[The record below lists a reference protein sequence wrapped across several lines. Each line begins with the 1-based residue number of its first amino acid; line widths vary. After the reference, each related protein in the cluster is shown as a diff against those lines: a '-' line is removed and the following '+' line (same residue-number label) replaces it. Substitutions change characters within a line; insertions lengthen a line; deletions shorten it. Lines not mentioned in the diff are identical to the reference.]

1 MSIIKNII
9 AGFAGSLAL
18 TALNEGLKKSGYD
31 VPRVDL
37 LGEEALNKGL
47 SHFDA
52 EIKSEDALFNTTLV
66 SDLVSNAVYYSLI
79 GSGDKKNILSKTLG
93 LGLLAGVG
101 AITVPKHVG
110 LNPQPVTKNQ
120 QVKLLTVGYYLFG
133 AIVTGSIL
141 ALSNKK

>member
-79 GSGDKKNILSKTLG
+79 GSGDKKNILSRTLG
-93 LGLLAGVG
+93 LGLLAGAG

-133 AIVTGSIL
+133 AIVTGTIL